1 MNKDIKTCIKEL
13 RESPLFALSKC
24 SNELAHTNFWAW
36 LIEEC
41 IKDGKNV
48 FVEVFIPGFYEKGYV
63 FSKVTRE
70 EGHRDLT
77 IYYER
82 DTEQRGCHIV
92 ENKIKSI
99 PTETQLED
107 YKNNVENT
115 FFGGTLTG
123 ITKTLDKIP
132 DGYNVGDWGF
142 VDYETIAS
150 NIEKQLKQFGKDY
163 VHREVIEQYIQDI
176 RNISGLITKEIENTG
191 EKYKWKIEDIDKGNE
206 EEIEKIKMGDILLK
220 QLGCQFAKEVQE
232 RINKE
237 GEDLRST
244 WGKPFVNNDFNNK
257 KATITVVYKES
268 DGSEELKNKEEIGRF
283 GIQIEG
289 DQFRLYGGPGSEG
302 KKYKKHE
309 DLFNEL
315 KKRNWLQAFDAKADT
330 PTIRGNKTAMRGGR
344 GKHGKLE
351 YCRYTGSNYTHIYQ
365 YWDIEENNRED
376 LCNDIIEY
384 LKEAKQIIDTGLSFR

>member
-13 RESPLFALSKC
+13 KESPLFALSKC

-41 IKDGKNV
+41 IIDDKNI
-48 FVEVFIPGFYEKGYV
+48 FVEVFIPDFYENGYV
-63 FSKVTRE
+63 FNKATRE

-82 DTEQRGCHIV
+82 ETGQRGCHIV
-92 ENKIKSI
+92 ENKIKAI
-99 PTETQLED
+99 PTKTQLEGYEKD
-107 YKNNVENT
+107 VEGT

-123 ITKTLDKIP
+123 IMKTLDEIP
-132 DGYNVGDWGF
+132 EGHQVGDWGF
-142 VDYETIAS
+142 VDYETIAN
-150 NIEKQLKQFGKDY
+150 NIEKQLNQFDEDY
-163 VHREVIEQYIQDI
+163 VHRKVIEQYIQDI
-176 RNISGLITKEIENTG
+176 RNINGLITKEIENTG

-237 GEDLRST
+237 GEVLRST

-257 KATITVVYKES
+257 RATITVVYKEA
-268 DGSEELKNKEEIGRF
+268 DGSEEPMNKEEIGRL

-309 DLFNEL
+309 ELFNEL
-315 KKRNWLQAFDAKADT
+315 KKRKWLQAFDAKVDT
-330 PTIRGNKTAMRGGR
+330 PTIRGNETAMQGGR

-365 YWDIEENNRED
+365 YWDIGERKRED

-384 LKEAKQIIDTGLSFR
+384 LKEAKKIIDAGLSFR